1 MAERVRGVEEI
12 ADERVDEAEQPAAPR
27 TEVEPIA
34 VGPSSVADEEAE
46 GTDLLLP
53 AERRDDLRR
62 VWLEV
67 QSSFI
72 DEPQDAVRKADGLV
86 QDVLRS
92 VAEGFES
99 ARRGLE
105 GDWQRGEQVNT
116 ESLRLAF
123 RRYRALFER
132 LLSA

>member
-1 MAERVRGVEEI
+1 MADRVRTVEE
-12 ADERVDEAEQPAAPR
+12 AAEDRVREGEVVTAAS
-27 TEVEPIA
+27 EPI
-34 VGPSSVADEEAE
+34 VLGPSSAGEEAE
-46 GTDLLLP
+46 GTELLLP

-67 QSSFI
+67 QGSFI
-72 DEPQDAVRKADGLV
+72 DEPQEAVRKADGLV

-99 ARRGLE
+99 ARRELE
-105 GDWQRGEQVNT
+105 GDWQRGEEVNT

>member
-1 MAERVRGVEEI
+1 MGERVRTVEES
-12 ADERVDEAEQPAAPR
+12 AEERVREAKDAAEAAP
-27 TEVEPIA
+27 EPIV
-34 VGPSSVADEEAE
+34 VGPSTFASEETEGAE
-46 GTDLLLP
+46 LLLP
-53 AERRDDLRR
+53 AARRDDLRR
-62 VWLEV
+62 VWLDV

-86 QDVLRS
+86 QELLRS

-99 ARRGLE
+99 ARRELE
-105 GDWQRGEQVNT
+105 GDWQRGEEVNT

-123 RRYRALFER
+123 RRYRTLFER

>member
-1 MAERVRGVEEI
+1 MTERVRTVEDV
-12 ADERVDEAEQPAAPR
+12 AQERELEREDVSQPVDASRPIELGPATGPVDEQD
-27 TEVEPIA
+27 
-34 VGPSSVADEEAE
+34 G
-46 GTDLLLP
+46 DLLLP

-62 VWLEV
+62 TWLEV

-99 ARRGLE
+99 ARRDLE
-105 GDWQRGEQVNT
+105 GEWQRGEGANT

-123 RRYRALFER
+123 RRYRALFDR
-132 LLSA
+132 LLAA

>member
-1 MAERVRGVEEI
+1 MAERVRTVEE
-12 ADERVDEAEQPAAPR
+12 EAVATGTA
-27 TEVEPIA
+27 EPIV
-34 VGPSSVADEEAE
+34 VGPSSVAGEEAE
-46 GTDLLLP
+46 GTELLLP
-53 AERRDDLRR
+53 AERRDELRR
-62 VWLEV
+62 VWLDV

-99 ARRGLE
+99 ARRDLE
-105 GDWQRGEQVNT
+105 GEWQRGEKANT

>member
-1 MAERVRGVEEI
+1 MDEPVRTVEDVARERHDREDASEDRSDG
-12 ADERVDEAEQPAAPR
+12 
-27 TEVEPIA
+27 
-34 VGPSSVADEEAE
+34 
-46 GTDLLLP
+46 DLLLP
-53 AERRDDLRR
+53 SDRRDDLRR
-62 VWLEV
+62 VWTDV
-67 QSSFI
+67 QTSFI

-99 ARRGLE
+99 ARRSLE
-105 GDWQRGEQVNT
+105 GEWQRGEHANT

>member
-1 MAERVRGVEEI
+1 MAERVRTVEE
-12 ADERVDEAEQPAAPR
+12 EREAVDPIDPGTA
-27 TEVEPIA
+27 EPIV
-34 VGPSSVADEEAE
+34 VGPSSVAGEETE
-46 GTDLLLP
+46 GTELLLP
-53 AERRDDLRR
+53 VERRDELRR
-62 VWLEV
+62 VWLDV

-99 ARRGLE
+99 ARRDLE
-105 GDWQRGEQVNT
+105 GEWQRGEKANT

>member
-1 MAERVRGVEEI
+1 MAERVRVVEESVDVHE
-12 ADERVDEAEQPAAPR
+12 AADEAEAPP
-27 TEVEPIA
+27 EPIV
-34 VGPSSVADEEAE
+34 VGPSTVAGEETE
-46 GTDLLLP
+46 GPEILLP
-53 AERRDDLRR
+53 AGRRDELRR

-86 QDVLRS
+86 QELLRS

-99 ARRGLE
+99 ARRELE
-105 GDWQRGEQVNT
+105 GDWQRGEEVNT

-123 RRYRALFER
+123 RRYRTLFER